1 MSLSCSPVF
10 CSRITIPSVLIV
22 ILVVL
27 SVGAFGVE
35 FLGSFKVVGVGVAA
49 LGLGLGKAFKS
60 MKASAKAQHEVDKAN
75 FAAAKAESKAQWEEA
90 KAMGKPSVREA
101 MLQAERDAQIAEAN
115 ERKAAAEARIEATK
129 Q

>member
-1 MSLSCSPVF
+1 MEMVDAQLAGDTGFEHKADVRHIRQRLFEQHRTGNTGTPVEARAAGAELHAAQQRAVF
-10 CSRITIPSVLIV
+10 V
-22 ILVVL
+22 IQ
-27 SVGAFGVE
+27 
-35 FLGSFKVVGVGVAA
+35 
-49 LGLGLGKAFKS
+49 
-60 MKASAKAQHEVDKAN
+60 AQLHL
-75 FAAAKAESKAQWEEA
+75 AAAKAESKAQWEEA